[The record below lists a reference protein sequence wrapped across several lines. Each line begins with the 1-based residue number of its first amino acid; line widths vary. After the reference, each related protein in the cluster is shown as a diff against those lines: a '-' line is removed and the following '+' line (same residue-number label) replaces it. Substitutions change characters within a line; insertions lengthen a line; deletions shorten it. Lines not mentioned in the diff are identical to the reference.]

1 MLYPN
6 KAHRHDQS
14 NQHLHVTDLWQINMQ
29 TVIFDIF
36 PTKWKMANLVPIYKR
51 DNKQNVKNYRPVSL
65 LPFFGKTSYI
75 QLIF

>member
-6 KAHRHDQS
+6 KAHGHDQS

-29 TVIFDIF
+29 TVTFDIF
-36 PTKWKMANLVPIYKR
+36 PTKWKMGNVVPIYKR

-65 LPFFGKTSYI
+65 LPFFGKTYI

>member
-1 MLYPN
+1 
-6 KAHRHDQS
+6 
-14 NQHLHVTDLWQINMQ
+14 MQ

-51 DNKQNVKNYRPVSL
+51 DNKQNVKNYGPVSL